1 PPCPRNAGPSH
12 HMKLTASTRL
22 EIKRVKGKGRGVF
35 ARQLI
40 PAGTVF
46 EKVPLLVIPAK
57 EVLECEHGSF
67 LSQYVFEY
75 GRGTVALA
83 LGFGSLYNH
92 SFTPNARY
100 DDAGRQVK
108 EFRALRDI
116 QPGEEITINY
126 NGTEDGTDPV
136 EFDVVED

>member
-1 PPCPRNAGPSH
+1 
-12 HMKLTASTRL
+12 MKLTPSTL
-22 EIKRVKGKGRGVF
+22 IEVKRIKGKGRGVF
-35 ARQLI
+35 AKQHI

-46 EKVPLLVIPAK
+46 ETVPLLVIPAK
-57 EVLECEHGSF
+57 EVLECEHGNF

-92 SFTPNARY
+92 SYSPNARY

-108 EFRALRDI
+108 QFRALRDI

-126 NGTEDGTDPV
+126 NGAEDGTDPV
-136 EFDVVED
+136 EFDVIDS

>member
-1 PPCPRNAGPSH
+1 
-12 HMKLTASTRL
+12 
-22 EIKRVKGKGRGVF
+22 
-35 ARQLI
+35 
-40 PAGTVF
+40 
-46 EKVPLLVIPAK
+46 
-57 EVLECEHGSF
+57 
-67 LSQYVFEY
+67 
-75 GRGTVALA
+75 
-83 LGFGSLYNH
+83 LYNH

>member
-1 PPCPRNAGPSH
+1 
-12 HMKLTASTRL
+12 
-22 EIKRVKGKGRGVF
+22 
-35 ARQLI
+35 
-40 PAGTVF
+40 
-46 EKVPLLVIPAK
+46 
-57 EVLECEHGSF
+57 
-67 LSQYVFEY
+67 FEY

-83 LGFGSLYNH
+83 LGFGALYNH